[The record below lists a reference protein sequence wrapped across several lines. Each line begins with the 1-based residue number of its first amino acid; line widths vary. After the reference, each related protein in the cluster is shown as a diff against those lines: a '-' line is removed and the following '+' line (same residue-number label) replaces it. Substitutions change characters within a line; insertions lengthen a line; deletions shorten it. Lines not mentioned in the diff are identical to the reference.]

1 VSSKPKRTIVDAV
14 MASKLLAK
22 LCLDHEESAHEHR
35 HGLRRKSAGRVTLV
49 ELDVTGRAGKS
60 WEAHVLDSSSGG
72 IGLLSPIRVIA
83 GQVLLLDLA
92 RSAGDAPATVMLRV
106 RHCRAAGDSF
116 KIGAA
121 YENRARID
129 EAA

>member
-1 VSSKPKRTIVDAV
+1 VTSKPKRTIADAV

-22 LCLDHEESAHEHR
+22 LCLDHEESAHELR

-49 ELDVTGRAGKS
+49 ELDVSGRAGKS
-60 WEAHVLDSSSGG
+60 WEAHVLDCSSGG

-83 GQVLLLDLA
+83 GQLLLLDLA
-92 RSAGDAPATVMLRV
+92 RSAGDAPGSVLLRV